1 MSNISSLGEN
11 GVDDVTKKGGWL
23 QRLRDGLSRTR
34 TGLKERV
41 DELLSGRGGRIDESV
56 YEGLEEALIMADTGV
71 AATMRIVEGLRERVK
86 EERPADEE
94 GVKRLLQEE
103 IVALLKPI
111 AAPLAHNDDGM
122 TAMLVVGVN
131 GAGKTTTI
139 GKLAQRFRDDGKRV
153 IIGAGDTFRAAA
165 IEQLQT
171 WGQRTGATVI
181 AQQAGADPAA
191 VAFDAAQAAQARG
204 ADVLMVDTA
213 GRLQTRSNLMDEL
226 SKVHRVL
233 VNQLGRP
240 LDEVLLV
247 LDATTGQNGLSQ
259 ARLFSEAVPVSGIAL
274 TKLDGTAKG
283 GIIVA
288 IAEELKLPVKL
299 VGVGEQVDDL
309 QDFDPEA
316 FARALF
322 A

>member
-1 MSNISSLGEN
+1 
-11 GVDDVTKKGGWL
+11 VAKQGGWL
-23 QRLRDGLSRTR
+23 QRLREGLSRTR

-41 DELLSGRGGRIDESV
+41 DELLGGRGGRIDESV
-56 YEGLEEALIMADTGV
+56 YEGLEEALILADTGV
-71 AATMRIVEGLRERVK
+71 AATMRIIDGLRERVK
-86 EERPADEE
+86 EEKPADEE
-94 GVKRLLQEE
+94 AVKRLLREE
-103 IVALLKPI
+103 IAALLRPV
-111 AAPLAHNDDGM
+111 ASPLAQNRDGL
-122 TAMLVVGVN
+122 TAMLIVGVN

-139 GKLAQRFRDDGKRV
+139 GKLAHRFRSQGKKV
-153 IIGAGDTFRAAA
+153 IIGAADTFRAAA
-165 IEQLQT
+165 IEQLQV
-171 WGQRTGATVI
+171 WGDRTGATVV

-213 GRLQTRSNLMDEL
+213 GRLQTRSNLMEEL

-259 ARLFSEAVPVSGIAL
+259 ARLFREAVPVSGIAL

-283 GIIVA
+283 GVIVA
-288 IAEELKLPVKL
+288 IAEELKVPVKL

-316 FARALF
+316 FAEALL

>member
-1 MSNISSLGEN
+1 MA
-11 GVDDVTKKGGWL
+11 KQGGWL
-23 QRLRDGLSRTR
+23 QRLREGLSRTR

-41 DELLSGRGGRIDESV
+41 DELLGGRGGRIDEAV
-56 YEGLEEALIMADTGV
+56 YEGLEEALILADTGV
-71 AATMRIVEGLRERVK
+71 AATMRIIDGLRERVK
-86 EERPADEE
+86 EEKPADEE
-94 GVKRLLQEE
+94 AVKRLLREE
-103 IVALLKPI
+103 IAALLRPV
-111 AAPLAHNDDGM
+111 ASPLAQNRDGL
-122 TAMLVVGVN
+122 TAMLIVGVN

-139 GKLAQRFRDDGKRV
+139 GKLAHRFRSQGKKV
-153 IIGAGDTFRAAA
+153 IIGAADTFRAAA
-165 IEQLQT
+165 IEQLQV
-171 WGQRTGATVI
+171 WGDRTGATVI

-191 VAFDAAQAAQARG
+191 GAFDAAQASQARG

-213 GRLQTRSNLMDEL
+213 GRLQTRSNLMEEL

-259 ARLFSEAVPVSGIAL
+259 ARLFREAVPVSGIAL

-283 GIIVA
+283 GVIVA
-288 IAEELKLPVKL
+288 IAEELKVPVKL

-316 FARALF
+316 FAEALL

>member
-1 MSNISSLGEN
+1 
-11 GVDDVTKKGGWL
+11 VTKEGGWL
-23 QRLRDGLSRTR
+23 QRLRAGLSRTR
-34 TGLKERV
+34 SGLKERM
-41 DELLSGRGGRIDESV
+41 DELLGGRGGRVDESV
-56 YEGLEEALIMADTGV
+56 YEGLEEALILADAGMA
-71 AATMRIVEGLRERVK
+71 AAMRIIDGLRARVQQ
-86 EERPADEE
+86 ERPADEE
-94 GVKRLLQEE
+94 AVKRLLQDE
-103 IVALLKPI
+103 IVALLRPV
-111 AAPLAHNDDGM
+111 ARPLAANDDGL
-122 TAMLVVGVN
+122 TAILVVGVN
-131 GAGKTTTI
+131 GAGKTTTV
-139 GKLAQRFRDDGKRV
+139 GKLAHRFRSEGKRV
-153 IIGAGDTFRAAA
+153 IIGAADTFRAAA

-171 WGQRTGATVI
+171 WGHRTGATVI
-181 AQQAGADPAA
+181 AQEPGADPAA
-191 VAFDAAQAAQARG
+191 VAFDAAQAAAARG

-213 GRLQTRSNLMDEL
+213 GRLQTRSNLMEEL

-247 LDATTGQNGLSQ
+247 MDATTGQNGLSQ

-288 IAEELKLPVKL
+288 IAEELELPVKL
-299 VGVGEQVDDL
+299 VGVGEQLEDL

-316 FARALF
+316 FAQALF

>member
-1 MSNISSLGEN
+1 
-11 GVDDVTKKGGWL
+11 
-23 QRLRDGLSRTR
+23 
-34 TGLKERV
+34 
-41 DELLSGRGGRIDESV
+41 
-56 YEGLEEALIMADTGV
+56 
-71 AATMRIVEGLRERVK
+71 MRIIDGLRERVK
-86 EERPADEE
+86 EEKPADEE
-94 GVKRLLQEE
+94 AVKRLLREE
-103 IVALLKPI
+103 IAALLRPV
-111 AAPLAHNDDGM
+111 ASPLAQNRDGL
-122 TAMLVVGVN
+122 TAMLIVGVN

-139 GKLAQRFRDDGKRV
+139 GKLAHRFRSQGKKV
-153 IIGAGDTFRAAA
+153 IIGAADTFRAAA
-165 IEQLQT
+165 IEQLQV
-171 WGQRTGATVI
+171 WGDRTGATVI

-213 GRLQTRSNLMDEL
+213 GRLQTRSNLMEEL

-259 ARLFSEAVPVSGIAL
+259 ARLFREAVPVSGIAL

-283 GIIVA
+283 GVIVA
-288 IAEELKLPVKL
+288 IAEELKVPVKL

-316 FARALF
+316 FAEALL

>member
-1 MSNISSLGEN
+1 MA
-11 GVDDVTKKGGWL
+11 KQGGWL
-23 QRLRDGLSRTR
+23 QRLREGLSRTR

-41 DELLSGRGGRIDESV
+41 DELLGGRGGRIDESV
-56 YEGLEEALIMADTGV
+56 YEGLEEALILADTGV
-71 AATMRIVEGLRERVK
+71 AATMRIIDGLRERVK
-86 EERPADEE
+86 EEKPADEE
-94 GVKRLLQEE
+94 AVKRLLREE
-103 IVALLKPI
+103 IAALLRPV
-111 AAPLAHNDDGM
+111 ASPLAQNRDGL
-122 TAMLVVGVN
+122 TAMLIVGVN

-139 GKLAQRFRDDGKRV
+139 GKLAHRFRSQGKKV
-153 IIGAGDTFRAAA
+153 IIGAADTFRAAA
-165 IEQLQT
+165 IEQLQV
-171 WGQRTGATVI
+171 WGDRTGATVV

-213 GRLQTRSNLMDEL
+213 GRLQTRSNLMEEL

-259 ARLFSEAVPVSGIAL
+259 ARLFREAVPVSGIAL

-283 GIIVA
+283 GVIVA
-288 IAEELKLPVKL
+288 IAEELKVPVKL

-316 FARALF
+316 FAEALL

>member
-1 MSNISSLGEN
+1 
-11 GVDDVTKKGGWL
+11 VAKQGGWL
-23 QRLRDGLSRTR
+23 QRLREGLSRTR

-41 DELLSGRGGRIDESV
+41 DELLGGRGGRIDESV
-56 YEGLEEALIMADTGV
+56 YEGLEEALILADTGV
-71 AATMRIVEGLRERVK
+71 AATMRIIDGLRERVK
-86 EERPADEE
+86 EEKPADEE
-94 GVKRLLQEE
+94 AVKRLLREE
-103 IVALLKPI
+103 IAALLRPV
-111 AAPLAHNDDGM
+111 ASPLAQNRDGL
-122 TAMLVVGVN
+122 TAMLIVGVN

-139 GKLAQRFRDDGKRV
+139 GKLAHRFRSQGKKV
-153 IIGAGDTFRAAA
+153 IIGAADTFRAAA
-165 IEQLQT
+165 IEQLQV
-171 WGQRTGATVI
+171 WGDRTGATVV

-213 GRLQTRSNLMDEL
+213 GRLQTRSNLMEEL

-233 VNQLGRP
+233 VSQLGRP

-259 ARLFSEAVPVSGIAL
+259 ARLFREAVPVSGIAL

-283 GIIVA
+283 GVIVA
-288 IAEELKLPVKL
+288 IAEELKVPVKL

-316 FARALF
+316 FAEALL

>member
-1 MSNISSLGEN
+1 M
-11 GVDDVTKKGGWL
+11 TKQGGWL
-23 QRLRDGLSRTR
+23 QRLRAGLSRTR

-71 AATMRIVEGLRERVK
+71 AATMRIIEGLRERVK

-94 GVKRLLQEE
+94 AVKRLLQEE
-103 IVALLKPI
+103 IVALLRPI
-111 AAPLAHNDDGM
+111 GRPLAQNEDGL

-139 GKLAQRFRDDGKRV
+139 GKLAQRFRNDGKRV
-153 IIGAGDTFRAAA
+153 VVGAADTFRAAA

-171 WGQRTGATVI
+171 WGHRTGATVI

-191 VAFDAAQAAQARG
+191 VAFDAAQAATARG

-288 IAEELKLPVKL
+288 IAEELELPVKL

-309 QDFDPEA
+309 QDFDAEA
-316 FARALF
+316 FAEALF

>member
-1 MSNISSLGEN
+1 MGLA
-11 GVDDVTKKGGWL
+11 GGWL
-23 QRLRDGLSRTR
+23 QRLKEGLARTR
-34 TGLKERV
+34 EGLKERV
-41 DELLSGRGGRIDESV
+41 DELLTGRGGRIDESV
-56 YEGLEEALIMADTGV
+56 YEGLEEALILADTGV
-71 AATMRIVEGLRERVK
+71 AATMRIINGLRERVRAEK
-86 EERPADEE
+86 PQSEQA
-94 GVKRLLQEE
+94 VK
-103 IVALLKPI
+103 ALLKEEILGLLKPV
-111 AAPLAHNDDGM
+111 AQPLACNEQGL

-139 GKLAQRFRDDGKRV
+139 GKLAHRFVAAGKRV
-153 IIGAGDTFRAAA
+153 VIGAADTFRAAA
-165 IEQLQT
+165 IEQLQA

-191 VAFDAAQAAQARG
+191 VAFDAAAAAMARG

-213 GRLQTRSNLMDEL
+213 GRLQTRANLMQEL

-233 VNQLGRP
+233 VRQLGRP

-259 ARLFSEAVPVSGIAL
+259 ARLFSEAVPVTGIAL

-283 GIIVA
+283 GIVIA

-316 FARALF
+316 FVEALF

>member
-1 MSNISSLGEN
+1 M
-11 GVDDVTKKGGWL
+11 VKQGGWL
-23 QRLRDGLSRTR
+23 QRLREGLSRTR

-41 DELLSGRGGRIDESV
+41 DELLGGRGGRIDESV
-56 YEGLEEALIMADTGV
+56 YEGLEEALILADTGV
-71 AATMRIVEGLRERVK
+71 AATMRIIDGLRERVK
-86 EERPADEE
+86 EEKPADEE
-94 GVKRLLQEE
+94 AVKRLLREE
-103 IVALLKPI
+103 IAALLRPV
-111 AAPLAHNDDGM
+111 ASPLAQNRDGL
-122 TAMLVVGVN
+122 TAMLIVGVN

-139 GKLAQRFRDDGKRV
+139 GKLAHRFRSQGKKV
-153 IIGAGDTFRAAA
+153 IIGAADTFRAAA
-165 IEQLQT
+165 IEQLQV
-171 WGQRTGATVI
+171 WGDRTGATVV

-213 GRLQTRSNLMDEL
+213 GRLQTRSNLMEEL

-259 ARLFSEAVPVSGIAL
+259 ARLFREAVPVSGIAL

-283 GIIVA
+283 GVIVA
-288 IAEELKLPVKL
+288 IAEELKVPVKL

-316 FARALF
+316 FAEALL

>member
-1 MSNISSLGEN
+1 MA
-11 GVDDVTKKGGWL
+11 KQGGWL
-23 QRLRDGLSRTR
+23 QRLKEGLSRTR
-34 TGLKERV
+34 TGLKERM

-56 YEGLEEALIMADTGV
+56 YEGLEEALILADTGV
-71 AATMRIVEGLRERVK
+71 AATMRIIEGLRERVK
-86 EERPADEE
+86 AEKPADEE
-94 GVKRLLQEE
+94 AVKQLLKAE
-103 IVALLKPI
+103 IVDLLNPI
-111 AAPLAHNDDGM
+111 AKPLAQNEDGL

-139 GKLAQRFRDDGKRV
+139 GKLAQRFRNDGKRV
-153 IIGAGDTFRAAA
+153 LIGAADTFRAAA

-181 AQQAGADPAA
+181 SQQQGADPAA
-191 VAFDAAQAAQARG
+191 VAFDAAQAAMARG
-204 ADVLMVDTA
+204 VDVLMVDTA
-213 GRLQTRSNLMDEL
+213 GRLQNRSNLMDEL

-240 LDEVLLV
+240 MDEVLLV

-259 ARLFSEAVPVSGIAL
+259 AKLFSEAVPVSGIAL

-283 GIIVA
+283 GIIIA

-309 QDFDPEA
+309 QDFDAEA
-316 FARALF
+316 FVDALF

>member
-1 MSNISSLGEN
+1 MA
-11 GVDDVTKKGGWL
+11 KQGGWL
-23 QRLRDGLSRTR
+23 QRLKEGLSRTR
-34 TGLKERV
+34 TGLKERM
-41 DELLSGRGGRIDESV
+41 DELSSGRGGRIDESV
-56 YEGLEEALIMADTGV
+56 YEGLEEALILADTGV
-71 AATMRIVEGLRERVK
+71 AATMRIIEGLRERVK
-86 EERPADEE
+86 AEKPADEE
-94 GVKRLLQEE
+94 AVKQLLKAE
-103 IVALLKPI
+103 IVDLLNPI
-111 AAPLAHNDDGM
+111 AKPLAQNEDGL

-139 GKLAQRFRDDGKRV
+139 GKLAQRFRNDGKRV
-153 IIGAGDTFRAAA
+153 LIGAADTFRAAA

-181 AQQAGADPAA
+181 SQQQGADPAA
-191 VAFDAAQAAQARG
+191 VAFDAAQAAMARG
-204 ADVLMVDTA
+204 VDVLMVDTA
-213 GRLQTRSNLMDEL
+213 GRLQNRSNLMDEL

-240 LDEVLLV
+240 MDEVLLV

-259 ARLFSEAVPVSGIAL
+259 AKLFSEAVPVSGIAL

-283 GIIVA
+283 GIIIA

-309 QDFDPEA
+309 QDFDAEA
-316 FARALF
+316 FVDALF

>member
-1 MSNISSLGEN
+1 MA
-11 GVDDVTKKGGWL
+11 KQGGWL
-23 QRLRDGLSRTR
+23 QRLKEGLSRTR
-34 TGLKERV
+34 TGLKERM

-56 YEGLEEALIMADTGV
+56 YEGLEEALILADTGV
-71 AATMRIVEGLRERVK
+71 AATMRIIEGLRERVK
-86 EERPADEE
+86 AEKPADEE
-94 GVKRLLQEE
+94 AVKQLLKAE
-103 IVALLKPI
+103 IVDLLNPI
-111 AAPLAHNDDGM
+111 AKPLAQNEDGL

-139 GKLAQRFRDDGKRV
+139 GKLAQRFRNDGKRV
-153 IIGAGDTFRAAA
+153 LIGAADTFRAAA

-181 AQQAGADPAA
+181 SQQQGADPAA
-191 VAFDAAQAAQARG
+191 VAFDAAQAAMARG
-204 ADVLMVDTA
+204 VDVLMVDTA
-213 GRLQTRSNLMDEL
+213 GRLQNRSNLMDEL

-240 LDEVLLV
+240 MDEVLLV

-259 ARLFSEAVPVSGIAL
+259 AKLFSEAVPVSGIAL

-283 GIIVA
+283 GIIIA

-299 VGVGEQVDDL
+299 VGVGEQVGDL
-309 QDFDPEA
+309 QDFDAEA
-316 FARALF
+316 FVDALF

>member
-1 MSNISSLGEN
+1 M
-11 GVDDVTKKGGWL
+11 TKKGGWL